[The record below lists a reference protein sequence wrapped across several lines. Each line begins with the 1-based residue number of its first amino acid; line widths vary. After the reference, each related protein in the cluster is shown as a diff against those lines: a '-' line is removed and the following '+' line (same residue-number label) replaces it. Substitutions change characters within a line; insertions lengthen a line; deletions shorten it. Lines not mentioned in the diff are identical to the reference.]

1 MISIRSFAKQ
11 KEKSTSG
18 GGGYANTTTTHVT
31 VNTQGVEGVNIWGQ
45 YHDHTADISGNMS
58 GVGSISASGNIVTTQ
73 DIQGRNVT
81 ATNHLHTNTLDVDSD
96 ANVDGKLTVHG
107 DIDNSEGNTTTNNL
121 FATNGTFSNDLSALD
136 FFATNG
142 EITNLISDTAVI
154 ENLTVT
160 KAAHFYKLII
170 DEIKATQGQ
179 IIVTPANAEIVDVEE
194 NSGTYTLYFFAN
206 DETTGKEITNSFE
219 VGDQVL
225 CQTFNAATG
234 ETYDASNRFYWA
246 LCTEVSSTPVQR
258 TIDGTQ
264 SMCHYIK
271 LNWSD
276 KDTSTNAIPQRGDE
290 VVMLGNRTDTL
301 RQNAITIGAYNNPYL
316 DNTIKAPFIIQY
328 AGINDYNLSAHRKNV
343 ISNGYN
349 QFQGN
354 FTTTTGD
361 NIEDLINDM
370 GEGAMTYMHTAYANN
385 ATGSQNFSKTYFED
399 ALYMGFCSNHTQSDT
414 ALIYSD
420 YVWVRVRGN
429 DGTDGKDGTDGLN
442 GKDGVNGADG
452 TSTYFHVAYAN
463 KDASGNITDFSV
475 SNPTGRDYIGTYVD
489 DIIEDSTQPS
499 AYSWQLV
506 KGAQGEDGQQGIP
519 GTNGEDGKTSYLHI
533 KYSDDGSTFTANNG
547 ETPGNY
553 LGQYV
558 DFTEAD
564 SMTFSKYNWS
574 LIKGTPGQDGKDG
587 TGINIKGSYDSVSQ
601 LPSSGMSAGDAY
613 IVGLDLYVWT
623 GSAWKNCGQIK
634 GEDGRDG
641 TNGTDGTS
649 AYLHIAYANSADG
662 VTDFTTTIVGDAEY
676 LYIGLYTDSNVA
688 DSTNPSDYVWSKYH
702 GNDGKDG
709 KDGLNGKDGVDGA
722 DGTSSYFHVAYANK
736 NSSGVIT
743 DFSLDNPTGREYIGT
758 YVDETKADS
767 TDSSKYTWML
777 AKGAQGETG
786 ERGIPGTNGTDGKT
800 SYLHIKYSDDG
811 STFTANSGETP
822 GAYLGQY
829 VDFTEADSTVFSRY
843 TWTKIKGEQGI
854 PGTNGTNGQD
864 GKDGKDGADGET
876 IDEYR
881 LIPIVEQLAIDK
893 EGTVG
898 FKISYNILHITGKTY
913 EKATSTATLRVYYR
927 PQYETSTGAWASC
940 PINTDNPSFTNATY
954 KTGWKTAT
962 NKLQYV
968 EVVLSSATPS
978 STSAIIYDRRNVFA
992 ALLPSATF
1000 EITDSITSTVQGHTD
1015 LIDGLQNSVTTI
1027 QQNYDSISSTV
1038 ESHTTQ
1044 ISGLDSDLDTL
1055 DGKVTTNTT
1064 NITNLTQNV
1073 NGISATVSSHT
1084 TSINQNTQDIAALQ
1098 ITTDEIKSTVSS
1110 YNASLE
1116 NLFNFSFCKW
1126 SNCVPFIQGYGIEG
1140 TANIARVSNLGFDGV
1155 GGDFV
1160 VSCQMKMQTTAKT
1173 INVNLCDTTAEDEA
1187 SAAAVTTDWQNFT
1200 FYFKDINKYYGGTS
1214 ETTTSYN
1221 GFIDFEGGTS
1231 TNRVYV
1237 RHLMINRGNVAI
1249 AWGVSSKDI
1258 EAYKDEENLVTQW
1271 TLNKV
1276 SVTADKYKGYEGYV
1290 TNENP
1295 TASTAIQYI
1304 SKASVPLETNT
1315 PYTLIFYANTSGDMF
1330 LSSYFA
1336 LSGTVV
1342 DGTIQSGYSDLK
1354 AGESSEQNRANGV
1367 TYTRVTGDVK
1377 KFTIHWYNHTAT
1389 SATVV
1394 VSRISGS
1401 MASDN
1406 TSKQLYIYGPELRKG
1421 YWTETQANSQSLIR
1435 QTSNEIELKVKNTGI
1450 NIEDGT
1456 ITLDADN
1463 TTITGNLN
1471 LTDSNQ
1477 GLIIYDQYGNPK
1489 ITIQNETL
1497 GSIDSFDFGADKLIK
1512 TRKQQAVSATT
1523 YTVNFDQITL
1533 GYFNAGQNMTIHDIF
1548 IATYKNTNFFD
1559 SELTQLTYT
1568 YTVYAGTTQIGSK
1581 SGSATLNEFYWKL
1594 ADYVQTSLPTSATYY
1609 MNVSITGKLTDTS
1622 LYGDWTHRVSL
1633 YCRTLQTNISKIAT
1647 DGAVF
1652 ASSTDRYNWFGS
1664 DMTMLRNGNSAIR
1677 LYDGKLQRNL
1687 FNADNTTYSTTFAD
1701 LTSTLSYD
1709 VVNSIYET
1717 ASLDDCVIAFSNASG
1732 SADSTQRTL
1741 YLPVPSTCNGK
1752 MYLVKNMVGSNTL
1765 VRVTGASS
1773 TQNYF
1778 IASNSNASSNTISI
1792 GNAASIFVSVGV
1804 AWIQFYCG

>member
-18 GGGYANTTTTHVT
+18 GGGYANTTTTTHVT

-142 EITNLISDTAVI
+142 EITNLISSTATI

-194 NSGTYTLYFFAN
+194 NNGTYTLYFFAN

-219 VGDQVL
+219 VNDQVL

-276 KDTSTNAIPQRGDE
+276 KDTSTNATPQRGDE

-385 ATGSQNFSKTYFED
+385 ATGSQNFSKTYFD
-399 ALYMGFCSNHTQSDT
+399 NALYMGFCSNHTQSDT
-414 ALIYSD
+414 ALTYSD

-429 DGTDGKDGTDGLN
+429 DGTNGKDGKDGTDGLN
-442 GKDGVNGADG
+442 GKDGVN
-452 TSTYFHVAYAN
+452 
-463 KDASGNITDFSV
+463 
-475 SNPTGRDYIGTYVD
+475 
-489 DIIEDSTQPS
+489 
-499 AYSWQLV
+499 
-506 KGAQGEDGQQGIP
+506 
-519 GTNGEDGKTSYLHI
+519 
-533 KYSDDGSTFTANNG
+533 
-547 ETPGNY
+547 
-553 LGQYV
+553 
-558 DFTEAD
+558 
-564 SMTFSKYNWS
+564 
-574 LIKGTPGQDGKDG
+574 
-587 TGINIKGSYDSVSQ
+587 
-601 LPSSGMSAGDAY
+601 
-613 IVGLDLYVWT
+613 
-623 GSAWKNCGQIK
+623 
-634 GEDGRDG
+634 
-641 TNGTDGTS
+641 
-649 AYLHIAYANSADG
+649 
-662 VTDFTTTIVGDAEY
+662 
-676 LYIGLYTDSNVA
+676 
-688 DSTNPSDYVWSKYH
+688 
-702 GNDGKDG
+702 
-709 KDGLNGKDGVDGA
+709 GA

-786 ERGIPGTNGTDGKT
+786 EQGIPGTNGTDGKT

-811 STFTANSGETP
+811 STFTANNGETP

-864 GKDGKDGADGET
+864 GKDGTDGKDGET

-898 FKISYNILHITGKTY
+898 LKISYNILHITGKTY
-913 EKATSTATLRVYYR
+913 SKATSTATLRVYYR
-927 PQYETSTGAWASC
+927 PQYENGTSGAWASC

-1055 DGKVTTNTT
+1055 SGKVTTNTT

-1084 TSINQNTQDIAALQ
+1084 TSINQNTTDIAALQ

-1140 TANIARVSNLGFDGV
+1140 NGNIARISNLGFDGV

-1200 FYFKDINKYYGGTS
+1200 FYFKDVTRYIGGTS

-1221 GFIDFEGGTS
+1221 GFIDFEGATS

-1276 SVTADKYKGYEGYV
+1276 NVTADKYKGYEGYV

-1295 TASTAIQYI
+1295 TSSTTIQYI
-1304 SKASVPLETNT
+1304 SKASVALEKNT
-1315 PYTLIFYANTSGDMF
+1315 PYTLIFYARTDGDML

-1342 DGTIQSGYSDLK
+1342 DGTIKSGYSDLK
-1354 AGESSEQNRANGV
+1354 AGETSEQNRPNGV
-1367 TYTRVTGDVK
+1367 TYTRISGDIK

-1394 VSRISGS
+1394 VSRISGN

-1450 NIEDGT
+1450 NIEDGS

-1512 TRKQQAVSATT
+1512 TRKSQAVNATT

-1533 GYFNAGQNMTIHDIF
+1533 GYFTAGQTMTIHDIF

-1559 SELTQLTYT
+1559 TDLTQLTYT

-1609 MNVSITGKLTDTS
+1609 MNVSITGRLTDTS

-1701 LTSTLSYD
+1701 ISSTLPYD
-1709 VVNSIYET
+1709 VVNGIYET
-1717 ASLDDCVIAFSNASG
+1717 VSLDDCVIAFSNASG
-1732 SADSTQRTL
+1732 SADSAQRTL
-1741 YLPVPSTCNGK
+1741 YLPVPSTCQGK
-1752 MYLVKNMVGSNTL
+1752 MYFVKNMVGSSTL